1 MGIISYKSL
10 NESNVGVTARRIYL
24 IVYIS
29 QVKIKKKRK
38 INLRV
43 VQELETSSGS
53 ISAND
58 NPSSVHP
65 LVLAEKSFSC
75 P

>member
-38 INLRV
+38 IYLRV

-65 LVLAEKSFSC
+65 LVLAEKSFSF